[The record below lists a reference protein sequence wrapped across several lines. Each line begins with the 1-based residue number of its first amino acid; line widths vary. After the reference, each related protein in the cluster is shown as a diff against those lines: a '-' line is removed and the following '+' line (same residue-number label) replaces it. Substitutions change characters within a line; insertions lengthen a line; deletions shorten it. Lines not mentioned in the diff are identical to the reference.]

1 MKKEIHE
8 AIEII
13 RKDKAVIEEDIR
25 LYINTKINSFQ
36 EEHDLRISDI
46 EIDIVDLSNLE
57 ESRGSVYD
65 VNIKL
70 EKLI

>member
-13 RKDKAVIEEDIR
+13 RKDKAILEEDIR
-25 LYINTKINSFQ
+25 HYINTKINIFQ

-65 VNIKL
+65 VIKL